1 MRKNPLV
8 NEYLNDFVNGIEELL
23 QTGIEV
29 PHKAFEVNIFY
40 FTSDDPA

>member
-1 MRKNPLV
+1 MGKKPLV

-29 PHKAFEVNIFY
+29 PHKAFEVNIF
-40 FTSDDPA
+40 FTSDNPA